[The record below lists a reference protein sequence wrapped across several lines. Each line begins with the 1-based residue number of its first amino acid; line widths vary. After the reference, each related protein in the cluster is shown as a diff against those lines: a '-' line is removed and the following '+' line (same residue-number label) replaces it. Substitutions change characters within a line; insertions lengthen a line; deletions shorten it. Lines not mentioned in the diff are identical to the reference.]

1 MCHGAVAGSS
11 ESIVGT
17 RTHQRS
23 VPESKEPLGR
33 SKAGPHIDSRQRC
46 STTAAPGRLTL
57 GAIGCNLGAS
67 RCRHPRS
74 EPTLTHTQRGDPL
87 SRTSP
92 NFDSQ
97 TQNLKHPQ
105 LTVVVGCID
114 CASSIQE
121 SLRSLAAACA
131 GVDCEIIVVD
141 ASTDGTS
148 DLARSTL
155 PAVRIIPR
163 PAGFLVPELWAWG
176 IAESRAD
183 VVALTTGNCAVM
195 SGWANSMVE
204 AITAGGAAAG
214 GPLYLDASA
223 SISDAAV
230 FFLRY
235 SAFLSRASE
244 SVNDAE
250 AIAGDNSAYSRAAL
264 EVGGWNRERGFWETE
279 VNSLLIARGQAVR
292 WVAGA
297 GSVFIGGV
305 RPRDFMKQRFTHG
318 NLFGEWRILERRESR
333 SRLLLVAPLVPAV
346 MLFRIAGCV
355 WPHVEYRARLLT
367 SLPFLAWF
375 ALCWATGEAYGALR
389 ARR

>member
-1 MCHGAVAGSS
+1 MTFDKKTSRNEHFTPPDVDKL
-11 ESIVGT
+11 T
-17 RTHQRS
+17 R
-23 VPESKEPLGR
+23 
-33 SKAGPHIDSRQRC
+33 
-46 STTAAPGRLTL
+46 
-57 GAIGCNLGAS
+57 
-67 RCRHPRS
+67 
-74 EPTLTHTQRGDPL
+74 TQRGDPL

-97 TQNLKHPQ
+97 TQNLKHLQ
-105 LTVVVGCID
+105 LSVVVGCID

-121 SLRSLAAACA
+121 SLRSLATACA
-131 GVDCEIIVVD
+131 GLDCEIILAD
-141 ASTDGTS
+141 ASRDGTS
-148 DLARSTL
+148 DLARFTV

-163 PAGFLVPELWAWG
+163 PAGSLVPELWAWG
-176 IAESRAD
+176 IAGSSAN
-183 VVALTTGNCAVM
+183 VVALTTGNCAVT

-204 AITAGGAAAG
+204 AIAAGGAAVG
-214 GPLYLDASA
+214 GPLHLGASV

-244 SVNDAE
+244 LLSDADP
-250 AIAGDNSAYSRAAL
+250 IAGDNSAYSRAAL
-264 EVGGWNRERGFWETE
+264 EIGGWNRERGFWETE
-279 VNSLLIARGQAVR
+279 VNSLLIAQGQPVR
-292 WVAGA
+292 WIAGA

-318 NLFGEWRILERRESR
+318 KLFGEWRILERRESR
-333 SRLLLVAPLVPAV
+333 LRILLVAPLVPAV
-346 MLFRIAGCV
+346 MLFRIAGSV

-375 ALCWATGEAYGALR
+375 ALCWAAGEAYGALR